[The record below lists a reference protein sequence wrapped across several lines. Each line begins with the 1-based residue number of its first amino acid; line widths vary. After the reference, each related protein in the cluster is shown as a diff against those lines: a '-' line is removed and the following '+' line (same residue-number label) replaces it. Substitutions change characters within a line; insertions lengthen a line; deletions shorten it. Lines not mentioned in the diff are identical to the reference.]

1 MPWSARNAELRYW
14 WRRYVRLYMEKRQQ
28 RYRSDHA
35 RKRGE
40 PRRYRGEMP
49 IGLRLTL
56 ALPQR
61 HENSPATR
69 RKFRAYA
76 EHPTR
81 ISARVRIL
89 RCRRIVADPG

>member
-14 WRRYVRLYMEKRQQ
+14 WRRYVRLYMEKGQQ

-56 ALPQR
+56 ALPPR
-61 HENSPATR
+61 NS
-69 RKFRAYA
+69 RARSGTGM
-76 EHPTR
+76 PTR
-81 ISARVRIL
+81 YFQPA
-89 RCRRIVADPG
+89 

>member
-56 ALPQR
+56 AAGAAQQPRPIGYGHADALL
-61 HENSPATR
+61 
-69 RKFRAYA
+69 
-76 EHPTR
+76 
-81 ISARVRIL
+81 SAGLGRSKPRT
-89 RCRRIVADPG
+89 